1 MSRKLARED
10 AFKLI
15 FEMELTAAS
24 PQDCINY
31 LAESAENDNEMWAQK
46 SITGNNLEYIT
57 QIVNTVA
64 DKKDEIDETISLKLK
79 KWTIDRISKVNLS
92 VLRLAVSEILYFDS
106 VPDKV
111 CANEAVELAKKY
123 GGAESAGFINGVI
136 GAILKDKEVKN

>member
-24 PQDCINY
+24 PENCINY
-31 LAESAENDNEMWAQK
+31 LADSAENDNEMWAQK
-46 SITGNNLEYIT
+46 SITENNLEYIKE
-57 QIVNTVA
+57 IVNKVSEN
-64 DKKDEIDETISLKLK
+64 KEEIDKTISLKLK

-111 CANEAVELAKKY
+111 SANEAVELAKKY
-123 GGAESAGFINGVI
+123 GGPESSGFINGVI
-136 GAILKDKEVKN
+136 GAILKDKEVKD